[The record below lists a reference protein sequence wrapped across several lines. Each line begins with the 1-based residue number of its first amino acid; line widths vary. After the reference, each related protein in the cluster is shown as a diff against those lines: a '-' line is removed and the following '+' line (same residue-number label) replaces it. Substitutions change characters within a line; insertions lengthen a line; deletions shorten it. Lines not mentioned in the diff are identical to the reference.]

1 MDILWAHLSHEVAM
15 HFLKI
20 FIILT
25 SLSVLCGCG
34 EKLDTTDPEGTYN
47 LYRNA
52 LFEGNAE
59 KVYDLLAPDSI
70 QYFEDEFLRLQ
81 RMDKTIARYLPITD
95 HKLARRQAGS
105 ILTDEITDGKS
116 LFLKVF
122 QPASMKL
129 SKSSRWNQSP
139 FEVGAIV
146 EEIQVSED
154 GKAAKLTTK
163 AKEEYRFQKNEKEQ
177 WELQLVQSAQAFQ
190 SAMEWMKQNE
200 NALQQT
206 IDDLIEEETTKRES
220 IIADLMGL

>member
-1 MDILWAHLSHEVAM
+1 MLL
-15 HFLKI
+15 
-20 FIILT
+20 
-25 SLSVLCGCG
+25 GCG

-47 LYRNA
+47 LYRDA

-59 KVYDLLAPDSI
+59 KVYALLAPGSI
-70 QYFEDEFLRLQ
+70 KYFEDEYLRLQ

-105 ILTDEITDGKS
+105 ILTDEVKDGRT

-122 QPASMKL
+122 KPASMKL

-154 GKAAKLTTK
+154 GNVAKLTTK
-163 AKEEYRFQKNEKEQ
+163 ARQEYRFQKNKTGEWK
-177 WELQLVQSAQAFQ
+177 LQLVQSAQAFQ
-190 SAMEWMKQNE
+190 EAMGWMAANE
-200 NALQQT
+200 SALQQT
-206 IDDLIEEETTKRES
+206 IDDLIEEETTDRES

>member
-1 MDILWAHLSHEVAM
+1 M
-15 HFLKI
+15 F
-20 FIILT
+20 
-25 SLSVLCGCG
+25 GCS

-52 LFEGNAE
+52 LFEGSAE
-59 KVYDLLAPDSI
+59 KVYGLLAPGSI
-70 QYFEDEFLRLQ
+70 KYFDDEFLRLK
-81 RMDKTIARYLPITD
+81 RMDATITRYLPITD

-105 ILTDEITDGKS
+105 ILTDEVTDGHT
-116 LFLKVF
+116 LFLKIF

-146 EEIQVSED
+146 EQIQVSED
-154 GKAAKLTTK
+154 GMAAKLTTK
-163 AKEEYRFQKNEKEQ
+163 AKEEYRFEKNEKEE
-177 WELQLVQSAQAFQ
+177 WKLQLVQSAQAFQ
-190 SAMEWMKQNE
+190 QATEWMAGNE

-206 IDDLIEEETTKRES
+206 IDDLIEEDTTNRES

>member
-1 MDILWAHLSHEVAM
+1 M

-20 FIILT
+20 IIILS
-25 SLSVLCGCG
+25 SLLALFGCG

-52 LFEGNAE
+52 VFEGNAE
-59 KVYDLLAPDSI
+59 NVYKLLAPDSI
-70 QYFEDEFLRLQ
+70 QYFDDEFLRLE

-105 ILTDEITDGKS
+105 ILTDEVTDGQS

-122 QPASMKL
+122 QPSGMNL
-129 SKSSRWNQSP
+129 SKSSRWSQSP

-163 AKEEYRFQKNEKEQ
+163 AKEEYRFIKEKDV
-177 WELQLVQSAQAFQ
+177 WKLQLVQSAEAFQ
-190 SAMEWMKQNE
+190 SAMGWMEKNE

-220 IIADLMGL
+220 IIADLMGI